1 MITSRTMIG
10 AMVHGITLFD
20 NDNLIRSLEAITM
33 LLGQLVLINR

>member
-1 MITSRTMIG
+1 MIPSQTMIE

-20 NDNLIRSLEAITM
+20 NDNLIRSLEAKTM